1 MTVPARE
8 RSMRVLWL
16 VPAVYL
22 LFVAAELAA
31 LTQLAL
37 QATADGR
44 SALAVGLLASVMW
57 GGILLGSTQAHAA
70 VQRAGH
76 GRVFVSGTAVSALAL
91 ASLPLHGQFGGWL
104 AALFVLGVSAG
115 LVWVAGESWLAE
127 AAPPARRGLFVG
139 LFETAVGLGLMAG
152 PALVPLS
159 RYVGVPPLVTAA
171 ALMGLTLL
179 LAVALWREALPP
191 REDAVAGSADAAAG
205 EPVAWRVVA
214 FPLIVMA
221 LLGGAMEGGVS
232 ALLPSVSMRA
242 GFGFEEAA
250 WLGAVIGAGSALLQ
264 PPVGVLADRLGVPR
278 TMALAWG
285 VVVAAN
291 AVMLAMAADP
301 ARVLWGAGFVLGG
314 FGGAVYTLAI
324 VEMGHRLTGGGLV
337 KAISAL
343 VVAYAVGTT
352 AGPLLGGA
360 VFTAGGLRGL
370 AGLLLGLSLAGLGW
384 CLWSARQPNRPG
396 ARTGSPPSL

>member
-91 ASLPLHGQFGGWL
+91 ASLPLHGQFAGWL

-127 AAPPARRGLFVG
+127 AAPPERRGLFVG

-179 LAVALWREALPP
+179 LAAALWREALPP

-285 VVVAAN
+285 V
-291 AVMLAMAADP
+291 AADP

-360 VFTAGGLRGL
+360 VFTAGGLHGL
-370 AGLLLGLSLAGLGW
+370 AGLLLGLSLAGLVW

>member
-1 MTVPARE
+1 MTPPSTRE
-8 RSMRVLWL
+8 RSTRVLWL

-37 QATADGR
+37 QATAHGR

-91 ASLPLHGQFGGWL
+91 ATLPLHGQFGAWL

-159 RYVGVPPLVTAA
+159 RHFGVSPLVTAA

-179 LAVALWREALPP
+179 LAAALWREALPP
-191 REDAVAGSADAAAG
+191 RADAVAGAG
-205 EPVAWRVVA
+205 EPAAEPAAWRVVA

-278 TMALAWG
+278 TMVLAWG

-291 AVMLAMAADP
+291 AVMLAMAAEP
-301 ARVLWGAGFVLGG
+301 ARVLWAAGFVLGG

-324 VEMGHRLTGGGLV
+324 VEMGHRLAGGGLV

-360 VFTAGGLRGL
+360 VFTAGGLHGL
-370 AGLLLGLSLAGLGW
+370 AGLLLGLSLAGLVW
-384 CLWSARQPNRPG
+384 CLWSTRQPNRPG
-396 ARTGSPPSL
+396 AR

>member
-1 MTVPARE
+1 MTPPSTRE
-8 RSMRVLWL
+8 RSTRVLWL

-37 QATADGR
+37 QATAHGR

-91 ASLPLHGQFGGWL
+91 ATLPLHGQFGAWL

-159 RYVGVPPLVTAA
+159 RHFGVSPLVTAA

-179 LAVALWREALPP
+179 LAAALWREALPP
-191 REDAVAGSADAAAG
+191 RADAVAGAG
-205 EPVAWRVVA
+205 EPAAEPAAWRVVA

-250 WLGAVIGAGSALLQ
+250 WLGAVFGAGSALLQ

-278 TMALAWG
+278 TMVLAWG

-291 AVMLAMAADP
+291 AVMLAMAAEP
-301 ARVLWGAGFVLGG
+301 ARVLWAAGFVLGG

-324 VEMGHRLTGGGLV
+324 VEMGHRLAGGGLV

-360 VFTAGGLRGL
+360 VFTAGGLHGL
-370 AGLLLGLSLAGLGW
+370 AGLLLGLSLAGLVW
-384 CLWSARQPNRPG
+384 CLWSTRQPNRPG
-396 ARTGSPPSL
+396 AR

>member
-1 MTVPARE
+1 MTPPSTRE
-8 RSMRVLWL
+8 RSTRVLWL

-44 SALAVGLLASVMW
+44 SALSVGLLASVMW

-91 ASLPLHGQFGGWL
+91 ATLPLHGQFGAWL

-159 RYVGVPPLVTAA
+159 RHFGVSPLVTAA

-179 LAVALWREALPP
+179 LAAALWREALPP
-191 REDAVAGSADAAAG
+191 RADAVAGAG
-205 EPVAWRVVA
+205 EPAAEPAAWRVVA

-278 TMALAWG
+278 TMVLAWG

-291 AVMLAMAADP
+291 AVMLAMAAEP
-301 ARVLWGAGFVLGG
+301 ARVLWAAGFVLGG

-324 VEMGHRLTGGGLV
+324 VEMGHRLAGGGLV

-360 VFTAGGLRGL
+360 VFTAGGLHGL
-370 AGLLLGLSLAGLGW
+370 AGLLLGLSLAGLVW
-384 CLWSARQPNRPG
+384 CLWSTRQPNRPG
-396 ARTGSPPSL
+396 AR

>member
-1 MTVPARE
+1 MTAPARE

-91 ASLPLHGQFGGWL
+91 ATLPLHGQYGAWL

-115 LVWVAGESWLAE
+115 LVWVSGESWLAE
-127 AAPPARRGLFVG
+127 AAPPERRGLYVG

-152 PALVPLS
+152 PALVPVS
-159 RYVGVPPLVTAA
+159 RHVGVSPLVTAA
-171 ALMGLTLL
+171 ALMGVTLL
-179 LAVALWREALPP
+179 LAAALWREALPP
-191 REDAVAGSADAAAG
+191 REDAVAGAG
-205 EPVAWRVVA
+205 EPAGAPVAWRVVA

-278 TMALAWG
+278 TMILAWG

-324 VEMGHRLTGGGLV
+324 VEMGHRLAGGGLV

-396 ARTGSPPSL
+396 AR